1 MVTGVLSLFVW
12 LCLRGD
18 CAPLAAA
25 HEQDAAAPAT
35 GDNARA
41 ASAADYVRERVE
53 QMQVRDA
60 GGQSVAELK
69 PQVKPL
75 LSYNDLARGYLA
87 AGVWRLG
94 ERGRPEGLVSVEYWL
109 RNGDLQS
116 DQPYLSYE
124 FISLAGRAF
133 ELASPVDG
141 FEWRGDGKALEFIPL
156 PDGPAPA
163 ESARL
168 RLTQM
173 KGLLRR
179 VTVKERF
186 RADTSTLRMLSQPI
200 DRYENRDEE
209 IVDGAA
215 FVFAY
220 GTNPELLLLLECDA
234 SGWRFGLAR
243 MSWAETVVE
252 LDGVVVKTFEH
263 IETHPTSG
271 PYQTAGRPVATAT
284 RAAQDPGQ

>member
-1 MVTGVLSLFVW
+1 MVTSVLSLSVW
-12 LCLRGD
+12 LCWRGV
-18 CAPLAAA
+18 CARLAAA
-25 HEQDAAAPAT
+25 DEQDAAASAT
-35 GDNARA
+35 RDNARA
-41 ASAADYVRERVE
+41 AAAADYVRELVA

-60 GGQSVAELK
+60 DGQPAEDLK
-69 PQVKPL
+69 PQAKPL

-94 ERGRPEGLVSVEYWL
+94 EHGRPEGLVSVEYWL

-124 FISLAGRAF
+124 FISLAGRPF
-133 ELASPVDG
+133 ELVSPADG
-141 FEWRGDGKALEFIPL
+141 FAWRGDGKALEFVPL

-163 ESARL
+163 ESTRL

-173 KGLLRR
+173 KSLLRR

-186 RADTSTLRMLSQPI
+186 RADTSTLRMLPQPI
-200 DRYENRDEE
+200 DRYEDRDAG

-252 LDGVVVKTFEH
+252 LDGAVVRTFEH
-263 IETHPTSG
+263 IDAHPTSG
-271 PYQTAGRPVATAT
+271 AYQTAGRPVGAAT
-284 RAAQDPGQ
+284 RAPQGPGQ

>member
-1 MVTGVLSLFVW
+1 METRPAIRGMVTGVLSLFVW

-41 ASAADYVRERVE
+41 ASAADYVRELVE

-60 GGQSVAELK
+60 GGQSVAEFK

-109 RNGDLQS
+109 R
-116 DQPYLSYE
+116 
-124 FISLAGRAF
+124 
-133 ELASPVDG
+133 
-141 FEWRGDGKALEFIPL
+141 
-156 PDGPAPA
+156 
-163 ESARL
+163 
-168 RLTQM
+168 T
-173 KGLLRR
+173 
-179 VTVKERF
+179 
-186 RADTSTLRMLSQPI
+186 QPI
-200 DRYENRDEE
+200 DRYENRDEG

-234 SGWRFGLAR
+234 SGWQFGLAR

-263 IETHPTSG
+263 IEAHPTSG
-271 PYQTAGRPVATAT
+271 PYQTAGRAVATAT